1 MGSVEGFEDGSTD
14 RIVVVHDSH
23 HLRLLAFDCDVINDC
38 DNDQDTNKDKCS
50 NCNHNKQNSNVTIDS
65 SHFKINKY

>member
-1 MGSVEGFEDGSTD
+1 MGSVQGFEDVSTD

-23 HLRLLAFDCDVINDC
+23 HLRLLAFDCDVINDY
-38 DNDQDTNKDKCS
+38 DNNQDTNKDKYS
-50 NCNHNKQNSNVTIDS
+50 NYNHDNQNRNITIDC

>member
-1 MGSVEGFEDGSTD
+1 MGSVQGFEDVSTD

-23 HLRLLAFDCDVINDC
+23 HLRLLAFDCDVINDF
-38 DNDQDTNKDKCS
+38 DNGTDTNKDKYGNYNHDNQQS
-50 NCNHNKQNSNVTIDS
+50 NKTIDS